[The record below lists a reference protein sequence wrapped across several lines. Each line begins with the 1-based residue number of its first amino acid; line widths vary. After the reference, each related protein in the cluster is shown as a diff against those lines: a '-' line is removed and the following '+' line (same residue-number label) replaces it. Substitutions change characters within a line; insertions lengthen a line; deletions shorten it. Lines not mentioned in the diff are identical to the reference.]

1 MLVSILIP
9 TLLERL
15 PVFTPKLESL
25 YKQIKD
31 NNLEKKVEIIVMC
44 DNRTMKLSEKRNTM
58 QKLARGKYF
67 TAIDDDDDLADDYC
81 KTVVRHIEQLK
92 VNHTEYPDIIGYD
105 QKCFVG
111 DQVFIVK
118 PSLNHTFRLE
128 LSPANVKHPYDVP
141 VYYRLPW
148 QFLLWRTERFQHV
161 WRTDA
166 DTNARED
173 QNWLKRVYLEYP
185 KSMSVIENYIG
196 HYYNFQDPSLSTC
209 Q

>member
-9 TLLERL
+9 TLLERS
-15 PVFTPKLESL
+15 PVFQPKLENL

-31 NNLEKKVEIIVMC
+31 NNLEEKVEIIVMS

-58 QKLARGKYF
+58 QRLARGLYYVH
-67 TAIDDDDDLADDYC
+67 IDDDDDLADDYC
-81 KTVVRHIEQLK
+81 KKVVQHIENLK
-92 VNHTEYPDIIGYD
+92 TFRKDYPDIIAYD

-111 DQVFIVK
+111 DQVFVVK
-118 PSLNHTFRLE
+118 PSMNHGFRLE
-128 LSPANVKHPYDVP
+128 EAPAGVKHPYDCP
-141 VYYRLPW
+141 VYFRFPW
-148 QFLLWRTERFQHV
+148 QFHLFNRERFQHV
-161 WRTDA
+161 WRSDS

-173 QNWLKRVYLEYP
+173 QNFLKRILLEYP
-185 KSMSVIENYIG
+185 KSMSVIEDYIG